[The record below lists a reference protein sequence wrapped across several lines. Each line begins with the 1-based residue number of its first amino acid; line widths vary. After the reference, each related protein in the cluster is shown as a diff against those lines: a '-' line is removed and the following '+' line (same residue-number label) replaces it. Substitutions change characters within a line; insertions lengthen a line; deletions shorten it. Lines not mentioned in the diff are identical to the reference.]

1 MPPLHTLKRYRVGV
15 GDASVGFARYWMGE
29 KLIVRE
35 GFRLTPSEKR
45 ILFFHPIIR
54 ERKIVVFTFIL
65 VSQNT
70 SEPLEMAAIHKWL
83 MQCFC

>member
-1 MPPLHTLKRYRVGV
+1 
-15 GDASVGFARYWMGE
+15 MGE

-35 GFRLTPSEKR
+35 GFRLTASEKR

-54 ERKIVVFTFIL
+54 ERKILVFTFIL
-65 VSQNT
+65 LSQNT

-83 MQCFC
+83 MLKVHTLFFITSCAAAPVYENKSMISV